1 MGYGVNAPTKYAKEY
16 TEVEQ
21 AIRAVTGPGATEALT
36 IISKLTKNVYQNPK
50 EEKFR
55 KIRLSNPK
63 IDATIV
69 QVPGAM
75 QLLIAMGWKYDV
87 DVDADNLFLPATV
100 KLNFQVHARPCEE
113 RVEELAK
120 ENEKAF
126 MKAACGPKPSNSSS
140 NSNSNTMDISV
151 RAQLEADRKE
161 RANADPIT
169 RSSVATARGSGTQVG
184 CGDVGIGC
192 ESGG

>member
-16 TEVEQ
+16 TEVEL
-21 AIRAVTGPGATEALT
+21 AIRAVEGPGAAEALT
-36 IISKLTKNVYQNPK
+36 IISKLSKNVYQNPK
-50 EEKFR
+50 EEKYR

-87 DVDADNLFLPATV
+87 DVDADNLILPPAAR
-100 KLNFQVHARPCEE
+100 LNFQAHVRPCDE

-120 ENEKAF
+120 LAEKA
-126 MKAACGPKPSNSSS
+126 MLRQACCQPKTTSSS
-140 NSNSNTMDISV
+140 NSNTIDTSV

-161 RANADPIT
+161 RAAADPIT

-192 ESGG
+192 DSGG